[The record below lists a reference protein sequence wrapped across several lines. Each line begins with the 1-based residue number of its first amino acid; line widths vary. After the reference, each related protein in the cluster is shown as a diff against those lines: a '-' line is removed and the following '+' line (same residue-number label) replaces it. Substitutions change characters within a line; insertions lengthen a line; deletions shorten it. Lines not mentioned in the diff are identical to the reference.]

1 MKTKLVKLALCAMA
15 ALPIGAWADSEVWSI
30 NYASLATENVTY
42 SSQIAVDRNTEDKN
56 KINGTDTYPFSCGTV
71 VTEGDLL
78 ISRGDGMLRYSD
90 VRNLGLFNNNKNF
103 YGIRNLKAGDVIT
116 IAYNGGGNNNGTMKD
131 IPSITDTYN
140 VSTPKE
146 TGKNF
151 THTFTY
157 NEEESSL
164 DFKEYDMTVSS
175 DGNILFALQ
184 TAYIGKITVTRP
196 SNTAC
201 SVSTSTGTAAGNN
214 ANEDTPLPTG
224 SEFTSSATW
233 GGSDYVFTLT
243 SASEC
248 IRNYNSGSTN
258 RKVGNNIAIL
268 LKNNTINISHSP
280 NIKSIKLYALTNATS
295 GNQATITAD
304 GTTELGSAPLLG
316 SEAVAPAEFDITNYS
331 TIKASASVLV
341 AFEIEYYAGAELT
354 VADINWASLYLP
366 VAVAIPSGVKAYY
379 ASAISSS
386 SVTLTELTE
395 NIPANTGV
403 LVNASEGTYTFN
415 ALQSDATPL
424 PGTNLFEGV
433 TSDKAFADS
442 EIYVLAGSDN
452 EKAKPIFKLYDS
464 GSSKGVTL
472 SAYKSYLLASIVPT
486 SARTLTF
493 GFDDDETTGISD
505 VRINTENGSTQYY
518 DLSGRLVTHPTKGL
532 YIVNGK
538 KVIIK

>member
-1 MKTKLVKLALCAMA
+1 MA
-15 ALPIGAWADSEVWSI
+15 ALPIGAWADSEVTY
-30 NYASLATENVTY
+30 NYARMATDNLDKGTTVNVTL
-42 SSQIAVDRNTEDKN
+42 SSTSEGTINSQTVKKFSYTKGETE
-56 KINGTDTYPFSCGTV
+56 IISETEV
-71 VTEGDLL
+71 VTNRAYFRFNDNTIGLYHANATQYGVKDLKVGDK
-78 ISRGDGMLRYSD
+78 I
-90 VRNLGLFNNNKNF
+90 
-103 YGIRNLKAGDVIT
+103 I
-116 IAYNGGGNNNGTMKD
+116 IATNNGSSTELAGVEPANPVNLSKD
-131 IPSITDTYN
+131 DGTSTYN
-140 VSTPKE
+140 H
-146 TGKNF
+146 N
-151 THTFTY
+151 
-157 NEEESSL
+157 
-164 DFKEYDMTVSS
+164 YDDGTARTLNYTVYS
-175 DGNILFALQ
+175 
-184 TAYIGKITVTRP
+184 YTVTNAGLAGFQLTGAYVGYIKVIRY

-201 SVSTSTGTAAGNN
+201 SVSTLTDTAAGNN
-214 ANEDTPLPTG
+214 ANTALPTG

-233 GGSDYVFTLT
+233 GGSDYVFKLT

-295 GNQATITAD
+295 GVKATITA
-304 GTTELGSAPLLG
+304 GTTDLGTAPLLG
-316 SEAVAPAEFDITNYS
+316 SEAVDPAEFDITNYS
-331 TIKASASVLV
+331 TINASSQVLV

-424 PGTNLFEGV
+424 AGTNLFEGV
-433 TSDKAFADS
+433 ITDRQFTDS
-442 EIYVLAGSDN
+442 EIYVLAGSEND
-452 EKAKPIFKLYDS
+452 KANPIFKLYDS
-464 GSSKGVTL
+464 GSSSGVTL
-472 SAYKSYLLASIVPT
+472 SAYKSYLLASNV
-486 SARTLTF
+486 SGLARTLQF

-505 VRINTENGSTQYY
+505 VRINTENGTTQYY
-518 DLSGRLVTHPTKGL
+518 DLSGRRVTQPTKGL

>member
-1 MKTKLVKLALCAMA
+1 MA
-15 ALPIGAWADSEVWSI
+15 ALPMGAWADSEVWSI

-157 NEEESSL
+157 SGEKSL

-184 TAYIGKITVTRP
+184 AAYIGKITVTRP

-201 SVSTSTGTAAGNN
+201 SVSTPTGTAAGNN
-214 ANEDTPLPTG
+214 ANDNLPKG
-224 SEFTSSATW
+224 SEELATSATW

-243 SASEC
+243 STNPS
-248 IRNYNSGSTN
+248 IKNYNNGSEN
-258 RKVGNNIAIL
+258 RKVGNNIAIQL
-268 LKNNTINISHSP
+268 TNNTINISHSP

-331 TIKASASVLV
+331 TIKASSQVLV

-366 VAVAIPSGVKAYY
+366 VAVAIPSGIKAYY

-386 SVTLTELTE
+386 SVTLTELTD

-403 LVNASEGTYTFN
+403 LVKASEGIYTFN

-442 EIYVLAGSDN
+442 EIYVLAGSEND
-452 EKAKPIFKLYDS
+452 KANPIFKLYDS
-464 GSSKGVTL
+464 GSSSGVTL
-472 SAYKSYLLASIVPT
+472 SAYKSYLLASNVP
-486 SARTLTF
+486 SLARTLTF
-493 GFDDDETTGISD
+493 GFDDDETTGITD
-505 VRINTENGSTQYY
+505 VKINTENGTTQYY
-518 DLSGRLVTHPTKGL
+518 DLSGRRVTHPTKGL

>member
-1 MKTKLVKLALCAMA
+1 MKTKLLKLALCAMA
-15 ALPIGAWADSEVWSI
+15 ALPMGAWADSEVWSI

-157 NEEESSL
+157 SGEKSL

-184 TAYIGKITVTRP
+184 AAYIGKITVTRP

-201 SVSTSTGTAAGNN
+201 SVSTPTGTAAGNN
-214 ANEDTPLPTG
+214 ANDNLPKG
-224 SEFTSSATW
+224 SEELATSATW

-243 SASEC
+243 STNPS
-248 IRNYNSGSTN
+248 IKNYNNGSEN
-258 RKVGNNIAIL
+258 RKVGNNIAIQL
-268 LKNNTINISHSP
+268 TNNTINISHSP

-331 TIKASASVLV
+331 TIKASSQVLV

-366 VAVAIPSGVKAYY
+366 VAVAIPSGIKAYY

-386 SVTLTELTE
+386 SVTLTELTD

-403 LVNASEGTYTFN
+403 LVKASEGIYTFN

-442 EIYVLAGSDN
+442 EIYVLAGSEND
-452 EKAKPIFKLYDS
+452 KANPIFKLYDS
-464 GSSKGVTL
+464 GSSSGVTL
-472 SAYKSYLLASIVPT
+472 SAYKSYLLASNVP
-486 SARTLTF
+486 SLARTLTF
-493 GFDDDETTGISD
+493 GFDDDETTGITD
-505 VRINTENGSTQYY
+505 VKINTENGTTQYY
-518 DLSGRLVTHPTKGL
+518 DLSGRRVTHPTKGL